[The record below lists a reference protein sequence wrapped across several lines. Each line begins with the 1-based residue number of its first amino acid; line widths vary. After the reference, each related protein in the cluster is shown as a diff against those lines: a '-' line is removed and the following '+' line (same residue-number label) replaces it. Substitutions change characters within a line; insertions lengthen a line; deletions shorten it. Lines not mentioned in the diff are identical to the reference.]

1 MTEQKPIFVYGAG
14 ISGQGVSEV
23 LTDQGDKVILY
34 NDDAKALDPAWVR
47 EFAKKGGTYVC
58 GVDPEP
64 YLEQCGLFI
73 ISPGIPFTT
82 ETVGKAKKLNLEI
95 IGEAE
100 EASRLYKGHWVGI
113 TGTNGKTTTTTLVGR
128 MLATLPVKSTVAG
141 NIGRSLSKELDGL
154 DKDSYVAAELSSFQ
168 LEGVTSLRVN
178 IALIVNITPD
188 HFERHGNME
197 NYVAAKAN
205 IFAHQKPGDVLILN
219 ADDPVSAA
227 LAPKAPARVVFF
239 STKKK
244 VAEGAYIEDGNFV
257 LDVDG
262 KKQVVCKVS
271 DMKIFGSHNE
281 QNALGAILCGYF
293 AGVTVENMAKV
304 LREFEGVEH
313 RLEYVTTIKGVPYY
327 NDSKATNTDSA
338 VKALEAFKN
347 GHVILLAGGHDKMTD
362 LMDFMDMVKKQTD
375 AVILLGAARQRF
387 YEAAVKQGVQNII
400 LCDGSFEDAVRKAAS
415 IAQPPQ
421 VVLLSPACSSYD
433 MFDNFPQRGRVFKQI
448 VRTLEKEAQEAAK

>member
-1 MTEQKPIFVYGAG
+1 MTEEKAIFVYGAG

-23 LTDQGDKVILY
+23 LTDKGNKVILY
-34 NDDAKALDPAWVR
+34 KDDEKKLDAAWLKA
-47 EFAKKGGTYVC
+47 FAAKGGSYVC

-64 YLEQCGLFI
+64 YLEQCRLFI

-82 ETVGKAKKLNLEI
+82 ETVAKARKLNLEI

-100 EASRLYKGHWVGI
+100 EASRLYKGKWVGI
-113 TGTNGKTTTTTLVGR
+113 TGTNGKTTTTTLVSR
-128 MLATLPVKSTVAG
+128 MLATLPVKTTVAG
-141 NIGRSLSKELDGL
+141 NIGRSLSKELEGL
-154 DKDSYVAAELSSFQ
+154 DADSYVAAELSSFQ
-168 LEGVTSLRVN
+168 LEGCTTLRVN

-197 NYVAAKAN
+197 NYIAAKAN
-205 IFAHQKPGDVLILN
+205 IFAHQKDGDVLILN
-219 ADDPVSAA
+219 ADDPVSSA

-244 VAEGAYIEDGNFV
+244 VDEGAYIEDGNFV

-262 KKQVVCKVS
+262 KKEVVCKVS

-281 QNALGAILCGYF
+281 QNALGAILCAHF
-293 AGVTVENMAKV
+293 AGVTTANIAKV

-338 VKALEAFKN
+338 VKALEAFKD
-347 GHVILLAGGHDKMTD
+347 GHVVLLAGGHDKLTD
-362 LMDFMDMVKKQTD
+362 LTDFMEMVKKQTD

-387 YEAAVKQGVQNII
+387 YEAAVKQGVKNII
-400 LCDGSFEDAVRKAAS
+400 MCDGSFEDAVRKAAS
-415 IAQPPQ
+415 IAKPPE
-421 VVLLSPACSSYD
+421 VVLLSPACSSYY

-448 VRTLEKEAQEAAK
+448 VRTLEKEAQEG